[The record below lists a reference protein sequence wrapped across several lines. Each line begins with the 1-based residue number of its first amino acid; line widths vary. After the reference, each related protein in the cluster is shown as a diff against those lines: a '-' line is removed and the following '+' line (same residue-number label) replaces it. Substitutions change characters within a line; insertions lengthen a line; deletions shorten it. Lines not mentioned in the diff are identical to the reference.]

1 MVLDWLGRPGRGAS
15 VEALIAR
22 RQYDKAID
30 LLEAEVSAGRRDLRL
45 RLQLSDVLVLAGR
58 GAQAVPVLLELA
70 DEFAREGF
78 AAKAISVLK
87 RIEKIAPGRRDV
99 DAKLAALIKDK
110 QRARQPFRA
119 PAAPL
124 APSEMEPNPVAPP
137 PEEEA
142 PPAPA
147 PQGGEGPAVVSLA
160 EEILISI
167 EDALSEAAREEE
179 ASHAA
184 GQRPG
189 ATGPRPLVHSPL
201 FDDFTEEELLAVI
214 RGLRL
219 VSFDPGDV
227 IIAAGDPG
235 DSLFV
240 LTAGTAKVFVREGAG
255 RHVLARE
262 MMEGAFFGEIS
273 ILTGSPRTATVTART
288 RCDALELDRGTLDRI
303 CEGHPRVKDV
313 LQAFCEHRMAS
324 DEWLARRAEG
334 VPPHAGS

>member
-1 MVLDWLGRPGRGAS
+1 MVLDWLGKRGAS

-58 GAQAVPVLLELA
+58 EKQAVPVLLELA

-87 RIEKIAPGRRDV
+87 RVEKIAPGRRDV
-99 DAKLAALIKDK
+99 DAKLASLIKDK
-110 QRARQPFRA
+110 QRTRPVFGE
-119 PAAPL
+119 PTLPL
-124 APSEMEPNPVAPP
+124 APVEMEPNPVAPP
-137 PEEEA
+137 PEDEAEAPVPAFPSGEA
-142 PPAPA
+142 PP
-147 PQGGEGPAVVSLA
+147 VVSLA

-167 EDALSEAAREEE
+167 EDALAEAAREEE
-179 ASHAA
+179 AGPA
-184 GQRPG
+184 GG
-189 ATGPRPLVHSPL
+189 ARAGGGPRPPLRSPL

-227 IIAAGDPG
+227 IIATGDPG

-240 LTAGTAKVFVREGAG
+240 LTAGSAKVFVREGQG
-255 RHVLARE
+255 RHVLARDL
-262 MMEGAFFGEIS
+262 MEGAFFGEIS

-288 RCDALELDRGTLDRI
+288 RCDALELDRATLDRI

-334 VPPHAGS
+334 APPHAGS